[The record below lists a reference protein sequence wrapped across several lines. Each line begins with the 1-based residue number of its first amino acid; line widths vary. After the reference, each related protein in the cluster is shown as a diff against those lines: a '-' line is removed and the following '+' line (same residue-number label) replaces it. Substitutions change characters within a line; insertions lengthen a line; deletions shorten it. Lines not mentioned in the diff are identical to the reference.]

1 MNLSATVTTAFS
13 FCLNFSWAVC
23 AKRKQYKCVLK
34 LVFQSS
40 WCWYGPKLQWEIVPY
55 TQLTTR
61 NQSINQSSIIIYLSR
76 NTSTINTGCPS
87 HRFVRNTS
95 GSTRPQNKWNK
106 LHVDSLRWF
115 SQRRSRTPHFGGAHP
130 GAMTPK
136 FELCRDFCRV
146 HLPPMFHR
154 PMFTSLEV
162 IVLTNKHKRTNR
174 QTDATDNIQ
183 RSSLRYNVG

>member
-1 MNLSATVTTAFS
+1 MAEP
-13 FCLNFSWAVC
+13 
-23 AKRKQYKCVLK
+23 
-34 LVFQSS
+34 LVQSS

-136 FELCRDFCRV
+136 FELGRNFCTM
-146 HLPPMFHR
+146 HLPPSFIILCLLVR
-154 PMFTSLEV
+154 KLSCCQ
-162 IVLTNKHKRTNR
+162 TNK
-174 QTDATDNIQ
+174 QTDAAENIR
-183 RSSLRYNVG
+183 RSSLRYHVG